1 MNMIVG
7 RFKSV
12 LLVSCIWLVGAGA
25 AFPQAAASLG
35 TIEGTVDDTTGG
47 VLPGA
52 TVTITNVGTGIT
64 RTVVTDAG
72 GHFNAPLLPL
82 GSYTLRVE
90 LSGFRTLIRDGLVLS
105 IGSTVTLSDLTI
117 DVATVEEVV
126 TVTADS
132 PVVETARAVQSATF
146 EEKAISDL
154 PINGRD
160 FQDFA
165 TLTPT
170 VIRERDRDT
179 ISMGGQKGIDT
190 NISLDG
196 GDFNNAFFGQA
207 QGQPETNFVIAQ
219 EAVKEFQ
226 VLANGFSA
234 EFGRSAGG
242 ALNVVTKSG
251 TNTMQ
256 GSAFGFF
263 RTEGLKS
270 TLDDADGDPIT
281 NNDFSQ
287 QFYGGSFGGPI
298 IRDKAHYFV
307 AVEQQFFAT
316 PFTVRLDR
324 DVTGICNS
332 DIHGQSIS
340 GVDCLS
346 DLEGAFDSSTD
357 ITAILGKV
365 DFQMSENNSLSV
377 RYNLSYFKGSNFGAS
392 TISSNAA
399 GQTEDTSDTTHTISV
414 ANTTLIGTNKFNELR
429 FQYSFEDRPRL
440 GATNEVP
447 EVNIGDVGDF
457 GRTGFLPI
465 TSEHTRLQITDNF
478 TYLFG
483 THDLKVGGDINLTN
497 TKQAFIGFSGGQWD
511 FNTLEDYIA
520 SNPNRFRQLV
530 GLNGFTTLQSGS
542 VDFGQNEY
550 ALYVQDT
557 WRPKPGLTVNAGL
570 RWEGLDNPTVPTE
583 QFGNPT
589 RNPKEPGDIFGL
601 DQQEVVDDWNQWAP
615 RFGIAWDPNN
625 DGRTVIR
632 GGAGI
637 FYSRTP
643 LLLIANILTNNGFRQ
658 GTVDLRSGFDVLP
671 FTFPGIFPEVGLPPD
686 DPLSA
691 QLEAIPVDVF
701 FWDPD
706 FRNPRIT
713 RFNVGVE
720 REVVQN
726 LSVGVDVV
734 YADSDRGQR
743 RIDLNITDTGQTDG
757 LGRAL
762 FDSRNRPDPRFRR
775 LALNQS
781 NANGRYY
788 AFVFSARKRLSG
800 GSLFQ
805 AYYTYSDNV
814 SEDDN
819 ERSATGIGPSQP
831 ESFGVDRGPSDRD
844 VRHRFVGS
852 VVWALPADVQLS
864 STIIMNTGDPY
875 NITSGFDDNGDGLR
889 NDRPVIDSSN
899 RPSGLDTP
907 DGLQPRNSAR
917 QPTFYNVDIRLSKAF
932 DFGSAGSLELLLDVF
947 NLFNSANRRTTNTNF
962 SRSTFTALNRVGDSR
977 QAQFGIRYR
986 F

>member
-1 MNMIVG
+1 MHTVCSRSKNI
-7 RFKSV
+7 
-12 LLVSCIWLVGAGA
+12 LLVLCVFLLGAGA
-25 AFPQAAASLG
+25 VFPQAAATLG
-35 TIEGTVDDTTGG
+35 TIEGTVRDATGG

-52 TVTITNVGTGIT
+52 SVTITNAETGFV
-64 RTVVTDAG
+64 RTVITDAG
-72 GHFNAPLLPL
+72 GHFRAPLLPL
-82 GSYTLRVE
+82 GPYTVQIE
-90 LSGFRTLIRDGLVLS
+90 LSGFQTLRREGIVLS
-105 IGSTVTLSDLTI
+105 IGSTATLSDLTVE
-117 DVATVEEVV
+117 VATVEETV

-132 PVVETARAVQSATF
+132 PVVEVSRAVQSATF

-170 VIRERDRDT
+170 VIRERGRDT
-179 ISMGGQKGIDT
+179 ISMGGQKGVDT

-196 GDFNNAFFGQA
+196 ADFNNAFFGQA

-251 TNTMQ
+251 TNAIQ
-256 GSAFGFF
+256 GSGFGYF
-263 RTEGLKS
+263 RTEALKS
-270 TLDDADGDPIT
+270 TLDDIDGDEIP

-287 QFYGGSFGGPI
+287 QFFGGSIGGPLV
-298 IRDKAHYFV
+298 RDKAHYFV
-307 AVEQQFFAT
+307 AVEQQFFDT
-316 PFTVRLDR
+316 PFTVKLDR
-324 DVTGICNS
+324 AVAGICNTN
-332 DIHGQSIS
+332 IHGQSIS

-346 DLEGAFDSSTD
+346 DLEGSFDSSTN
-357 ITAILGKV
+357 ITAILGKA
-365 DFQMSENNSLSV
+365 DFQVNDSNTLSV
-377 RYNLSYFKGSNFGAS
+377 RYNLSYFKGTNFGAD
-392 TISSNAA
+392 TISSDSAD
-399 GQTEDTSDTTHTISV
+399 QTENTSDTTHSIAVS
-414 ANTTLIGTNKFNELR
+414 NTTVIGNNKFNELR

-447 EVNIGDVGDF
+447 EVNIGDVGSW

-465 TSEHTRLQITDNF
+465 TSEHTRWQITDNF

-483 THDLKVGGDINLTN
+483 DHDLKIGGDINITN

-511 FNTLEDYIA
+511 FNTLEDYMA
-520 SNPNRFRQLV
+520 NNPNRFRQLV
-530 GLNGFTTLQSGS
+530 GLNGFTTAQSGS

-550 ALYVQDT
+550 AFYVQDT
-557 WRPKPGLTVNAGL
+557 WRAKPGVTVNAGL
-570 RWEGLDNPTVPTE
+570 RWEGLDNPSVPTE

-589 RNPKEPGDIFGL
+589 RNPKDPGNMFGL

-658 GTVDLRSGFDVLP
+658 GTVNLESGFDVLP
-671 FTFPGIFPEVGLPPD
+671 FTFPGIFPEAGLPPD
-686 DPLSA
+686 DPLA
-691 QLEAIPVDVF
+691 ADLADIPVDVF
-701 FWDPD
+701 FWDPE

-713 RFNVGVE
+713 RFNVGME
-720 REVVQN
+720 HEVVQD

-743 RIDLNITDTGQTDG
+743 RIDLNITDTGQTDE

-775 LALNQS
+775 FGFNQS
-781 NANGRYY
+781 DANGRYY
-788 AFVFSARKRLSG
+788 AIVLSARKRLSG

-805 AYYTYSDNV
+805 AYYTYSDNE

-831 ESFGVDRGPSDRD
+831 ENLEADRGPSDRD

-852 VVWALPADVQLS
+852 LVWALPGDFQLS
-864 STIIMNTGDPY
+864 STIILNTGDPF
-875 NITSGFDDNGDGLR
+875 NVTSGFDDNGDGLR

-899 RPSGLDTP
+899 RPPGLELD
-907 DGLQPRNSAR
+907 DGLQTRNSAR
-917 QPTFYNVDIRLSKAF
+917 QPSFYNMDIRASKAF
-932 DFGSAGSLELLLDVF
+932 DFGEAGRLELLVDVF
-947 NLFNSANRRTTNTNF
+947 NLFNNVNRRTTNGNF
-962 SRSTFTALNRVGDSR
+962 SRSTFAVLNRVGDSR
-977 QAQFGIRYR
+977 QAQIGIRYR